1 MCLTTPTSNSSSQHK
16 HKKSMFFLRVGRGG
30 KFCFLCVSL
39 FVFATSETPPS
50 DGGGRQ
56 PHLKKVTK
64 AGTQKAV
71 HFFIIHLPYQIRQT
85 PVAVLDTDRQP
96 RRIASLPID
105 RNTAPVVSK
114 YVSGIRRTDV
124 HRCVPRR
131 AIDRRLTLTTSRR
144 INFHAVAT
152 GLTFV
157 LTLTE

>member
-1 MCLTTPTSNSSSQHK
+1 
-16 HKKSMFFLRVGRGG
+16 MFFLRVGRGG
-30 KFCFLCVSL
+30 KFCFLCVFSICFRHL
-39 FVFATSETPPS
+39 RNSSIGWRRSTTSPQKGHQGGHAEGSPFFHNTSTLPDTP
-50 DGGGRQ
+50 
-56 PHLKKVTK
+56 
-64 AGTQKAV
+64 
-71 HFFIIHLPYQIRQT
+71 T
-85 PVAVLDTDRQP
+85 PVAVLDTDRQL